1 MFMKTMVVLT
11 AVCLSLTSHH
21 SLPQEAKAEPAARNA
36 ALEYWPNWYRLEL
49 RDDDELFDRARELI
63 DQLSEFKR
71 DEATKPKPTPVD
83 LEPGGKLSLWL
94 DDVQSLLDNIEVAS
108 EARVCDLGLRRQDGP
123 EMEIAHFSPMRKC
136 LFVITLDARRH
147 TDAGRTKVAARRIAT
162 LIRMAEHV
170 TQTDERLSSAISY
183 SAIRYAASEALWL
196 MANGGGAAEQ
206 ALLRH
211 AVDRFRAEDPFRAT
225 EYLRAERELSAT
237 VPMWLRNGGLA
248 FAFNSLHLIEDGED
262 QDDAENQLLVLV
274 AEGYLSD
281 NPEQEAID
289 IQRAW
294 NEIIRAWTEPEAF
307 EQLRTI
313 MHRSIEGD
321 FGPAARFSP
330 PSGVD
335 RWWRMDQQARINLE
349 ALRALV
355 PSDPTKNA
363 DGN

>member
-1 MFMKTMVVLT
+1 MSAKMLIAVVVAYLNFSWN
-11 AVCLSLTSHH
+11 A
-21 SLPQEAKAEPAARNA
+21 LPVRAAQEEPTTRNA

-49 RDDDELFDRARELI
+49 RDDDESYDRARGLI

-71 DEATKPKPTPVD
+71 DEPRKPKPTPDD
-83 LEPGGKLSLWL
+83 LKPGGELSLWL
-94 DDVQSLLDNIEVAS
+94 DDIQSVLDNIEVAS

-123 EMEIAHFSPMRKC
+123 EMEIMHFSPMRKC
-136 LFVITLDARRH
+136 LFAITLDARRH
-147 TDAGRTKVAARRIAT
+147 TDAGRTEVAARRIAT

-170 TQTDERLSSAISY
+170 TQTDERLSSAIAY
-183 SAIRYAASEALWL
+183 SAIEYAVSEAHWL
-196 MANGGGAAEQ
+196 MSNGGGAAEQ
-206 ALLRH
+206 TLLRH
-211 AVDRFRAEDPFRAT
+211 AVDRFRVEDPFRAT
-225 EYLRAERELSAT
+225 EYLQAERELSAT

-248 FAFNSLHLIEDGED
+248 FAFNSLHLIEEGED

-274 AEGYLSD
+274 AEGYLSK

-294 NEIIRAWTEPEAF
+294 DEIIRAWTEPEAV

-313 MHRSIEGD
+313 MRRSIEGD

-335 RWWRMDQQARINLE
+335 RWWRMDRQARINIE

-355 PSDPTKNA
+355 ASDPAMNA
-363 DGN
+363 DGG